1 VDRRTFLHIK
11 EMTRKNT
18 PDLMRTFLAN
28 ERTFLSFIRTSLT
41 LFIVAFTL
49 IKFVDNVVLEFSGWI
64 FVAVGIIT
72 FFIGLTRYYRMKII
86 IRAFTR
92 DFPEDQ
98 E

>member
-1 VDRRTFLHIK
+1 MDRRTYLQIK

-49 IKFVDNVVLEFSGWI
+49 IKFGDNLLFDIGGWI
-64 FVAVGIIT
+64 LVAIGVAT
-72 FFIGLTRYYRMKII
+72 FFVGLTRYIRMKTI
-86 IRAFTR
+86 IRAFT
-92 DFPEDQ
+92 Q
-98 E
+98 EHEKDKE